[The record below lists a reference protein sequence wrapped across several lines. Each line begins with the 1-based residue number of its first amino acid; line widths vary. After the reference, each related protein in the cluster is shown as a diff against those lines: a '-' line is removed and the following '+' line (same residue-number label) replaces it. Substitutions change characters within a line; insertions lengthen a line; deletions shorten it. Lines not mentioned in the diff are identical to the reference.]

1 VRTPVGAGMFQRVM
15 QQLYTN
21 EWLSEEAIFA
31 WNEDISD
38 QVQCC
43 ETISAAAVLSVLSL
57 RLSGLLRECVC
68 LRGLERE
75 NRRLIHRCVRVLSL
89 SLSLSLSARDRST
102 VSAFSA

>member
-1 VRTPVGAGMFQRVM
+1 MFQRVM

-38 QVQCC
+38 QVRCC

-57 RLSGLLRECVC
+57 RLSGLLRESVC
-68 LRGLERE
+68 LRGLE

-89 SLSLSLSARDRST
+89 SLSLS
-102 VSAFSA
+102 VSVCA